1 MAEARVTIPH
11 EFTNGKVAEMVEVNA
26 NFSALADALDVTVPN
41 SFANSEIADANE
53 VSTFFNAL
61 KTAVDLFTTELTTAP
76 DATQAAGDNAC
87 GNAIGNWDGVTSSSS

>member
-53 VSTFFNAL
+53 VNTYFNAL
-61 KTAVDLFTTELTTAP
+61 KTAVDLFTTDPPAP

-87 GNAIGNWDGVTSSSS
+87 GNAIRNWNGVTSSSS